1 MLVRTVGWVNEARQW
16 PKRDHDHGW
25 PAAGLAPCR
34 YRGGRQGA
42 MDRPAD
48 KDRVFGDHAAFFRA
62 LLPAI
67 RGIVCHDARARLFW
81 SAAHPDSP
89 AASTEAAYQ
98 HQLRQLL
105 RSETPP
111 AAATRLVLDR
121 CVAWLLPLC
130 GADGRPLGVLGLLT
144 DSDAQGLDHHSVVQR
159 VMPALRI
166 LQHELSLRRRLLEG
180 QRQLRLQAAEEQ
192 LLLGV
197 EALLH
202 GRPSCE
208 QSLQELLRLC
218 HEHLGVAAAWLVLPG
233 KQLALTAGNQVEPAR
248 IREAAGGL
256 MSETL
261 AVDGRVGSS
270 PGRLWVPIGSVD
282 RPAQGIL
289 ALDGWQQSRFSEA
302 RLGSIL
308 RYVAS
313 HVMQLLDRTYDELT
327 GLLAW
332 PLFETELAA
341 AATHGEGVL
350 LVMDIDRLHV
360 FNETFGREVGNEVL
374 QHLAAVLRETLPGQ
388 LLTRVTGDQFAAL
401 LHHVDLEEARSLG
414 ERICVR
420 FRERRFEL
428 DGQVHRALLSIGIS
442 ALDAVADSDGGMG
455 AARVALQAAKD
466 RGRGRVEVYQSAD
479 ASLVQRTDD
488 LQMLGYVR
496 NAIENNRLVLVAQP
510 LMALRPGRVMHYS
523 EVLVRI
529 LDEDGRH
536 VPPEEFMSAAE
547 RYQLMEEID
556 RWVVRTTLELLAEH
570 GSHLG
575 GHAARFA
582 VNLSGQSLGSRQ
594 FLHFV
599 ESAVRSSGVPPELI
613 AFEITESVAVSKMQQ
628 VQAFMQA
635 MRALG
640 CHFSLDDFGTG
651 LSSFAYLKLFP
662 VDTLKID
669 GSFVRDLVSNV
680 VSQSVVAAVAELA
693 RVLQMETV
701 AEFVGDQDSLELLRR
716 LNISWAQ
723 GHFVGATG
731 LLADRIEEL
740 DRGLRQPEAELL
752 PAAVLVAGGR

>member
-1 MLVRTVGWVNEARQW
+1 
-16 PKRDHDHGW
+16 
-25 PAAGLAPCR
+25 
-34 YRGGRQGA
+34 
-42 MDRPAD
+42 MDGPAD
-48 KDRVFGDHAAFFRA
+48 KDRMFGDHVAFFRA

-67 RGIVCHDARARLFW
+67 RGIVCHDARGRLFW
-81 SAAHPDSP
+81 SEAHPDSP
-89 AASTEAAYQ
+89 AASTEMAYQ

-105 RSETPP
+105 RGEAAP

-130 GADGRPLGVLGLLT
+130 GGDGRILGVLGLLT
-144 DSDAQGLDHHSVVQR
+144 DGDAQGLDCRSVAHR
-159 VMPALRI
+159 LRPALRI
-166 LQHELSLRRRLLEG
+166 LQHELSLRRRLREG
-180 QRQLRLQAAEEQ
+180 QRRLRLQAAEEQ

-202 GRPSCE
+202 GQQPCE

-218 HEHLGVAAAWLVLPG
+218 HEHLGVAAAWLVIPG
-233 KQLALTAGNQVEPAR
+233 KQIALAAGGQAALGEL
-248 IREAAGGL
+248 REAAGGL
-256 MSETL
+256 LSGTL
-261 AVDGRVGSS
+261 PVDGRVGSS
-270 PGRLWVPIGSVD
+270 CGRLWVPIGSMG

-289 ALDGWQQSRFSEA
+289 ALDDWQHSRFGEA
-302 RLGSIL
+302 RLGRIL

-313 HVMQLLDRTYDELT
+313 HVMQLIDRSYDELT

-332 PLFETELAA
+332 PLFEPELAA
-341 AATHGEGVL
+341 AATRGEGVL

-401 LHHVDLEEARSLG
+401 LHHIDLEEARSLG

-455 AARVALQAAKD
+455 AAAARVALQAAKD

-536 VPPEEFMSAAE
+536 VPPGEFMSAAE

-570 GSHLG
+570 GPHLG

-669 GSFVRDLVSNV
+669 GSFVRDLVSDV

-701 AEFVGDQDSLELLRR
+701 AEFVGDQDSLELLRK
-716 LNISWAQ
+716 LNIGWAQ

-731 LLADRIEEL
+731 PLASRIEEL
-740 DRGLRQPEAELL
+740 DRGLRQPEAEML
-752 PAAVLVAGGR
+752 PATVMVAGGR